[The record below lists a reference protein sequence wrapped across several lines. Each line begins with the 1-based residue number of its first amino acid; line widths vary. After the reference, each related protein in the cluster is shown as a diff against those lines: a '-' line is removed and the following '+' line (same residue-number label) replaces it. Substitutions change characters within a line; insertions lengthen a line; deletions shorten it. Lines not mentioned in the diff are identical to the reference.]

1 MSTGSQGVRVVLLL
15 LVTFAAGAAAGIA
28 IDRRMVA
35 TQVASATRDG
45 ESNRRGRQTTIE
57 RFADELG
64 LTEDQ
69 RARIAPILV
78 DTRARMSEVFD
89 RVRPEY
95 DMVVD
100 SARSRI
106 EEILTPDQVRMY
118 RELLDERRGDDR
130 DESTRRD

>member
-1 MSTGSQGVRVVLLL
+1 VSTGSQGVRVVLLL

-28 IDRRMVA
+28 IDRRMVS
-35 TQVASATRDG
+35 TQVASATRDA

-78 DTRARMSEVFD
+78 DTRSRMSEMFD

-118 RELLDERRGDDR
+118 RKLLDERRGDGR
-130 DESTRRD
+130 DESSRRD

>member
-1 MSTGSQGVRVVLLL
+1 MSVGTQGVRVALLL

-35 TQVASATRDG
+35 TQSGPQSG
-45 ESNRRGRQTTIE
+45 EVRPDRRERGRQTTIE
-57 RFADELG
+57 RFADELE
-64 LTEDQ
+64 LTEEQ
-69 RARIAPILV
+69 RELIAPILV

-100 SARSRI
+100 SARGRI
-106 EEILTPDQVRMY
+106 EALLTPEQIRMY
-118 RELLDERRGDDR
+118 RQLLDERRGGSQED
-130 DESTRRD
+130 S